1 MVKNNKTCILCGKV
15 YSFCN
20 RCEEFDHL
28 PRWMAIYCSDN
39 CRKIFSALTEY
50 NAGNITKEQAAVEL
64 SKCDLSDKEHF
75 HPFNQEKIDE
85 IFDVKDEKVNDEKSN
100 EKNSDVTIRENIT
113 AEKPKRM
120 KSNKN

>member
-39 CRKIFSALTEY
+39 CRNIFSALTEY
-50 NAGNITKEQAAVEL
+50 NAGNITKEQAAIEL
-64 SKCDLSDKEHF
+64 GKCDLSDKEHF

-85 IFDVKDEKVNDEKSN
+85 IFDTKVLKTSEDNN
-100 EKNSDVTIRENIT
+100 TQNSDMVTKENT
-113 AEKPKRM
+113 TVEKPKRM
-120 KSNKN
+120 KNNKN

>member
-50 NAGNITKEQAAVEL
+50 NAGNITKEQAAAEL
-64 SKCDLSDKEHF
+64 SKCDLSDKKHF

-85 IFDVKDEKVNDEKSN
+85 IFDVKDEKVNEEKSN

-113 AEKPKRM
+113 VEKPKRM

>member
-50 NAGNITKEQAAVEL
+50 NAGNITKEQAAIEL
-64 SKCDLSDKEHF
+64 GKCDLSDKEHF
-75 HPFNQEKIDE
+75 HPFNQSKINE
-85 IFDVKDEKVNDEKSN
+85 IFDLNDTKKEDQKRSIKDLDVNSKENAIVK
-100 EKNSDVTIRENIT
+100 
-113 AEKPKRM
+113 KPKRM

>member
-39 CRKIFSALTEY
+39 CRNIFSTLTEY

-75 HPFNQEKIDE
+75 HHFNQKKIDE

-100 EKNSDVTIRENIT
+100 VKNSDVTIRENIT
-113 AEKPKRM
+113 VEKPKRM